1 MDNFREEIVVRRNRL
16 LNDLLYVMAW
26 ILIVVFG
33 FVALML
39 LQSTVMVLNFNVFAI
54 GVMLATGAIA
64 VLLFL
69 KKDVLRTE
77 YEYTFTN
84 GELDFAR
91 VYGNNKRKELGS
103 MRVKNVDAC
112 GWVAGPSFQRYVSM
126 PGIRKDNWFLN
137 RDANLFY
144 FYFVKDGSKRII
156 VIEPSKEMADLI
168 RQYAAH
174 GAFQG

>member
-1 MDNFREEIVVRRNRL
+1 MDNFREEVVVRRNRL
-16 LNDLLYVMAW
+16 LNDLLYALAW
-26 ILIVVFG
+26 VGIVIFGLI
-33 FVALML
+33 ALML
-39 LQSTVMVLNFNVFAI
+39 LQGTIMVLNFNLPMIA
-54 GVMLATGAIA
+54 VMLVTGGLA

-112 GWVAGPSFQRYVSM
+112 GWVTHQSFQRYINM
-126 PGIRKDNWFLN
+126 PGVRKDNWFLT

-144 FYFVKDGSKRII
+144 FYFVKDSAKRII

>member
-1 MDNFREEIVVRRNRL
+1 MDNFREEVVVRRNRI

-33 FVALML
+33 LVALML
-39 LQSTVMVLNFNVFAI
+39 LQSTIMVLNFNIMAI
-54 GVMLATGAIA
+54 VTMLATGSIA
-64 VLLFL
+64 VMLFF

-84 GELDFAR
+84 GEMDFAR

-103 MRVKNVDAC
+103 MRIKNVDAC

-126 PGIRKDNWFLN
+126 PGVRKDNWFLN
-137 RDANLFY
+137 RDSNLFY
-144 FYFVKDGSKRII
+144 FYFVKEGSKRII